1 MKTYNAFTSLR
12 VSTSRDAQKADQLPR
27 HLLRESTNVF
37 GTSKFS
43 IKLIS
48 FMYEKVQIKKRMLL

>member
-1 MKTYNAFTSLR
+1 MKMYHAFMSLG
-12 VSTSRDAQKADQLPR
+12 VSTSRDAQKVDQLPG
-27 HLLRESTNVF
+27 HLLKESTNIF

-48 FMYEKVQIKKRMLL
+48 FMYEKVQIKKRTLL